1 MPHLRVNVKVVA
13 RSHATNSPHAQR
25 ATRSFGREDKP
36 RKVRELTPTAGKHA
50 AGVSLYRRISQ
61 KRAEQYLEM
70 KRNSIDGSAFCGA
83 EEVQQF
89 LKFKVPTP
97 KQQHANPTKL
107 LSVQTSNE
115 TTATVPVTMSQS
127 SCSSYCSFD
136 SHTTQST
143 AASPTVTAVSFNPLI
158 HPTSSTLRT
167 NVDPH
172 RQYPQRSPS
181 DSVSVHSP
189 SVFSSS
195 STDAEGSGPASPDTR
210 PVLSGFHRSGPSPK
224 GHRANRVLCMKTICI
239 PGAPDIRRRSYQ
251 DTGQKTDEV

>member
-13 RSHATNSPHAQR
+13 RSQVNHATNSPHAQR
-25 ATRSFGREDKP
+25 ATRSFGREDKT
-36 RKVRELTPTAGKHA
+36 RKVRELTPLAGKHA
-50 AGVSLYRRISQ
+50 ACVSLHRRISQ

-70 KRNSIDGSAFCGA
+70 KRNSIDGSAFCGG
-83 EEVQQF
+83 EEMQQF
-89 LKFKVPTP
+89 LKLTVPSP
-97 KQQHANPTKL
+97 QQQHENPTKL

-115 TTATVPVTMSQS
+115 TAAAVPFTTSQS

-143 AASPTVTAVSFNPLI
+143 AASPTVTAVSFNALT
-158 HPTSSTLRT
+158 HPTST
-167 NVDPH
+167 NAEQH

-195 STDAEGSGPASPDTR
+195 STDAEGSAPASPDTR
-210 PVLSGFHRSGPSPK
+210 QVLSGFHRSGPSPK
-224 GHRANRVLCMKTICI
+224 GHRANRVLYMKTICI

-251 DTGQKTDEV
+251 DTGQKTDDV